1 MKLIHHI
8 YRYLSAWCDLIDG
21 IIGIITFGFWLP
33 GLSFK
38 FCVLYFKFE
47 CYLVEKYGRIFDES
61 YS

>member
-38 FCVLYFKFE
+38 FCVLYSKFE
-47 CYLVEKYGRIFDES
+47 WYLLENHEWVIR
-61 YS
+61 